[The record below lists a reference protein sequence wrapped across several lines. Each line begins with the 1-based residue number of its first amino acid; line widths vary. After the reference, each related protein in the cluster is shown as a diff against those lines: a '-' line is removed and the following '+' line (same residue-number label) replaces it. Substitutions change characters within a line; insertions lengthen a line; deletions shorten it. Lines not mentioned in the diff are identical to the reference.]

1 MFKKTALFWNGG
13 FPNCFKY
20 YRVTNVLQAAAH
32 NNQLVH
38 CQSLSWRS
46 SHDHLQYSLHRRQV
60 ISSLVMSQC
69 LHLLFMLL
77 FMPEQLQPS
86 DNSQLWFS
94 IIFTNVKEFCDVI
107 PLGPAYGV
115 YWLPFVLTQ
124 FIFILTSLAILTHL
138 KSWISIIYDRLRH
151 WGSSFEL
158 EVSMFFFSFQLD
170 QCFMCCDD

>member
-1 MFKKTALFWNGG
+1 MSNRRLHTITNLFIANLSLGDLLMTTFNIPFTVVRW
-13 FPNCFKY
+13 FRQWLC
-20 YRVTNVLQAAAH
+20 H
-32 NNQLVH
+32 NF
-38 CQSLSWRS
+38 CIGCS
-46 SHDHLQYSLHRRQV
+46 
-60 ISSLVMSQC
+60 
-69 LHLLFMLL
+69 L

-115 YWLPFVLTQ
+115 CWLPFVLTQ

-138 KSWISIIYDRLRH
+138 KSWISIINDILRH

-158 EVSMFFFSFQLD
+158 EVFFHFNLINVLCVVMTKVTINIF
-170 QCFMCCDD
+170 